1 MAAQATGTAVRS
13 QAKALWMRS
22 ASSDRQTSSGT
33 KVMPAG
39 NSGATGVSQPWFVD
53 AQFYADILVIC

>member
-33 KVMPAG
+33 KGTPAG
-39 NSGATGVSQPWFVD
+39 NSGAMGVSRPWFVD
-53 AQFYADILVIC
+53 AQFQY